1 MKNIYLSLFVL
12 LLYASCAQKQ
22 MPARDFLCGGDIS
35 SLTYLEN
42 SGVRYADA
50 EGTVYPDV
58 LDLLKSKGVNCI
70 RLRLYNNPGTWVEY
84 REGEDMYRFR
94 TVVTPE
100 AGRPAG
106 GYQGQEDILG
116 LARRAKA
123 HGMQICLTFH
133 LSDFWSHAGLQLIP
147 ANWASIA
154 DNEVLADSVYTFV
167 RGFMLRM
174 QAQQTLPAIVSIGN
188 ESNGGILFGYT
199 YMDGDVYHPETALP
213 YGGHY
218 SNAAGMRR
226 LFSSAAKAIR
236 EVAPETQIAV
246 HLNGAHAQNMQAY
259 TWLLPMIAP
268 EDFDIIAGSYY
279 PYWAH
284 EQHATDDTPATM
296 GEWAKQIWATF
307 HKPVLI
313 METGYAWTPYR
324 PAGRYG
330 GEYEGQLHRNGSYNE
345 ATPEGQRRFIEQ
357 LHSVIDADEHILGYL
372 YWDPILVEQ
381 QRDGEWLP
389 IGWVE
394 DGNNDVGNTTWF
406 DYEGKALPILDAI
419 LEHSMRAETSAHSD
433 K

>member
-1 MKNIYLSLFVL
+1 
-12 LLYASCAQKQ
+12 

-84 REGEDMYRFR
+84 REGEEMYRFR

-123 HGMQICLTFH
+123 HGMQICPTFH

-188 ESNGGILFGYT
+188 ESNGGI
-199 YMDGDVYHPETALP
+199 
-213 YGGHY
+213 
-218 SNAAGMRR
+218 
-226 LFSSAAKAIR
+226 
-236 EVAPETQIAV
+236 
-246 HLNGAHAQNMQAY
+246 
-259 TWLLPMIAP
+259 
-268 EDFDIIAGSYY
+268 
-279 PYWAH
+279 
-284 EQHATDDTPATM
+284 
-296 GEWAKQIWATF
+296 
-307 HKPVLI
+307 
-313 METGYAWTPYR
+313 
-324 PAGRYG
+324 
-330 GEYEGQLHRNGSYNE
+330 
-345 ATPEGQRRFIEQ
+345 
-357 LHSVIDADEHILGYL
+357 
-372 YWDPILVEQ
+372 
-381 QRDGEWLP
+381 
-389 IGWVE
+389 
-394 DGNNDVGNTTWF
+394 
-406 DYEGKALPILDAI
+406 
-419 LEHSMRAETSAHSD
+419 
-433 K
+433 